1 MTRCEAPACGASYT
15 LGHALTCS
23 HGGNRILRHDMVVR
37 AIHSVARTAL
47 GTGPTRVELEP
58 WLIKRGAVGPDGR
71 ICREGLRADL
81 LLTGLDPYRPRSYL
95 DVRIPYPDANSYAG
109 WPVARLLETHEVEK
123 TAQYKTACE
132 NHQYL
137 SGEFV
142 PFVATTDG
150 VLGGGAQKVLSQLVE
165 RLCTKWEHKSKGE
178 IMAWVRARLAVAIVR
193 ASSACIRGHRRKPS
207 PADGEVGFGDAAAL
221 GPLLNGGSPAA

>member
-1 MTRCEAPACGASYT
+1 M
-15 LGHALTCS
+15 
-23 HGGNRILRHDMVVR
+23 
-37 AIHSVARTAL
+37 
-47 GTGPTRVELEP
+47 
-58 WLIKRGAVGPDGR
+58 KVGPDGR
-71 ICREGLRADL
+71 VCRDGLRPDL

-95 DVRIPYPDANSYAG
+95 DVRIPYPDASTYAG
-109 WPVARLLETHEVEK
+109 TSVVRLLEIHEAEK
-123 TAQYKTACE
+123 VTQYKTACE
-132 NHQYL
+132 NHQHQ

-178 IMAWVRARLAVAIVR
+178 IMAWVRARIGVAIVR
-193 ASSACIRGHRRKPS
+193 AASACIRGQRRKPNA
-207 PADGEVGFGDAAAL
+207 ADGEVGFGDAAAL